1 MANSLEVV
9 VKNYIKEKTKDTV
22 DLRIPLAKIAEDID
36 SSTASVWRAI
46 KKLEDRRII
55 KVIKPRIK
63 TEPNVIYYLGEE
75 NEIDNLVDDLM
86 VKTASLL
93 IIMKEIKKRIKQ
105 RDDKTF
111 ALEREVDRLNKMIG
125 S

>member
-93 IIMKEIKKRIKQ
+93 IIMKEIKK
-105 RDDKTF
+105 
-111 ALEREVDRLNKMIG
+111 NKAKRR
-125 S
+125 